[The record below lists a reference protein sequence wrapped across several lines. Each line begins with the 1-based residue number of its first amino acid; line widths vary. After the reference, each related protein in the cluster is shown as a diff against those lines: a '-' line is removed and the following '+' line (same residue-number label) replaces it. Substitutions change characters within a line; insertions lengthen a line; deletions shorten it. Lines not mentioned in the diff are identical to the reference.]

1 MTANSQTP
9 SPATAPETA
18 APDASGDL
26 SPEWQSEFLARQRLK
41 QARIDAR
48 FLAKTF
54 DTFKPGRSRKRKE
67 VLQAA
72 RAFVQSFNFKNTNA
86 PPRGL
91 CLEGPVGCGKTH
103 IAVAILKEIIEKG
116 YTGLY
121 YNMVDLLADIRA
133 TYDTGAVLSESEII
147 DEIIEPDLLVLD
159 DLGAERTSG
168 WVNERLYMIINRRY
182 VSCKPVVVTTNLSLD
197 ELTEKL
203 GERTASRLC
212 EICEWFTGF
221 PDEDYRK
228 AHMR

>member
-1 MTANSQTP
+1 MTAKTKSP
-9 SPATAPETA
+9 SKKPTMVAVTDAPVEMT
-18 APDASGDL
+18 
-26 SPEWQSEFLARQRLK
+26 PEWQAEYLTRQRMK
-41 QARIDAR
+41 RARIDAR
-48 FLAKTF
+48 FEVKTF
-54 DTFKPGRSRKRKE
+54 DTFKPGRSRKRKD

-72 RAFVQSFNFKNTNA
+72 RAFVQSFNFKNKSA

-116 YTGLY
+116 YSGLY

-133 TYDTGAVLSESEII
+133 TYETSSVLSEKEII
-147 DEIIEPDLLVLD
+147 DEILEPDLLVLD

-182 VSCKPVVVTTNLSLD
+182 VSCKPVVLTTNLSLD